1 MDGNPPLLRVFRRKT
16 TPAALDRTH
25 ADIRSFA
32 SRHVPGAM
40 QHSQMVT
47 SVTSNIAIT
56 LPDGSVREF
65 DRPVTGL
72 EIAQSIGPRLA
83 KDALA
88 VKIDGEV
95 KDLTTTVTTNT
106 KIEIVTRSHPDAL
119 EVIRHDAAHVLA
131 DAVQK
136 LYPGTQVTI
145 GPAIANGFYY
155 DFAREEPFTPDDLE
169 KIEAKMREIVAKDIP
184 IVREVWT
191 RDDAIAYFKKL
202 GEHYK
207 AELIEAIPADQDI
220 SIYRQDDWLD
230 LCRGP
235 HALTT
240 GKVGQ
245 GFKLMKVAGAY
256 WRGDSRNP
264 MLQRIYGTAWRD
276 EKELKA
282 YLHQLEEAE
291 KRDHRRLGKEL
302 DLFHVQEEAVGSVFW
317 HPKGWTLFRTL
328 ETYIRTK
335 LQQADYVEVKTP
347 QLIDSSLFKA
357 SGHWDM
363 YGDNMFK
370 VSADDGE
377 KMLGI
382 KPMNCPGHVQ
392 IFKHGLRSY
401 RDLPI
406 RMAEFGACHRNEPS
420 GALHGILRVRAFTQD
435 DAHIFCTEDQVPTEA
450 AEYFKLQLGV
460 YKDLGFDKIAVKLAL
475 RPDVRAGSDDTWDRA
490 EDGLRHALRS
500 AGLEFEELPG
510 EGAFYGP
517 KVEFH
522 LTDAIG
528 RTWQCGTLQLD
539 FVLPE
544 RLDATY
550 IGEDGARHRPVMLH
564 RAILGSLE
572 RFIGMLIE
580 HYAGKFPM
588 WLTPVQ
594 AVVCTIT
601 NEADSYGQ
609 EVVNLLKR
617 RGIRAEL
624 DTRNEKINLKVREH
638 SLQKIPVL
646 VVVGKREAEE
656 RTVALRTLGGKD
668 QEVLAL
674 DAALNK
680 LAEEARSPAGAAAFD
695 SPF

>member
-1 MDGNPPLLRVFRRKT
+1 
-16 TPAALDRTH
+16 
-25 ADIRSFA
+25 
-32 SRHVPGAM
+32 
-40 QHSQMVT
+40 MVT

-72 EIAQSIGPRLA
+72 DIASSIGPRLA

-95 KDLTTTVTTNT
+95 KDLTTTVTTNA
-106 KIEIVTRSHPDAL
+106 KIEIVTRNHPDAL
-119 EVIRHDAAHVLA
+119 DVIRHDAAHVLA

-145 GPAIANGFYY
+145 GPSIANGFYY
-155 DFAREEPFTPDDLE
+155 DFARDEPFTPDDLE
-169 KIEAKMREIVAKDIP
+169 KIEAKMREIVAKDVP
-184 IVREVWT
+184 IVREVWD
-191 RDDAIAYFKKL
+191 RDDAVAYFKNL

-207 AELIEAIPADQDI
+207 AELIEAIPQGEAV
-220 SIYRQDDWLD
+220 SVYRQDDWLD

-235 HALTT
+235 HAPTT

-302 DLFHVQEEAVGSVFW
+302 DLFHIQEEAVGSVFW

-328 ETYIRTK
+328 ENYIRTK
-335 LQQADYVEVKTP
+335 LQAADYVEVKTP

-370 VSADDGE
+370 VEADGGE
-377 KMLGI
+377 KQLGV

-435 DAHIFCTEDQVPTEA
+435 DAHIFCTDDQVPTEA

-460 YKDLGFDKIAVKLAL
+460 YKDLGFDQINVKLAL
-475 RPDVRAGSDDTWDRA
+475 RPDVRAGNDAVWDRA
-490 EDGLRHALRS
+490 EEGLRQALRS

-550 IGEDGARHRPVMLH
+550 IGEDGSKHRPVMLH

-572 RFIGMLIE
+572 RFVGMLIE

-588 WLTPVQ
+588 WLAPVQ

-601 NEADSYGQ
+601 NEADAYAA
-609 EVVNLLKR
+609 EVASLLKR
-617 RGIRAEL
+617 KGIRAEL
-624 DTRNEKINLKVREH
+624 DVRNEKINLKVREH
-638 SLQKIPVL
+638 SLQKVPVL

-656 RTVALRTLGGKD
+656 RTVALRILGGKD

-680 LAEEARSPAGAAAFD
+680 LSDEARSPAGPAVFD

>member
-1 MDGNPPLLRVFRRKT
+1 M
-16 TPAALDRTH
+16 
-25 ADIRSFA
+25 
-32 SRHVPGAM
+32 
-40 QHSQMVT
+40 
-47 SVTSNIAIT
+47 TSNIAIT

-65 DRPVTGL
+65 DRPVTGA
-72 EIAQSIGPRLA
+72 EIAFSIGPRLA

-88 VKIDGEV
+88 VKIDGQV
-95 KDLTTTVTTNT
+95 LDLTTTVAQNA
-106 KIEIVTRSHPDAL
+106 KIEIVTRNHPDAI

-145 GPAIANGFYY
+145 GPSIATGFYY
-155 DFAREEPFTPDDLE
+155 DFARDEPFTPDDLE
-169 KIEAKMREIVAKDIP
+169 KIEAKMRELVAADIP
-184 IVREVWT
+184 IVREVWN
-191 RDDAIAYFKKL
+191 RDDAIAYFKNL

-207 AELIEAIPADQDI
+207 AELIEAIPQGEPV
-220 SIYRQDDWLD
+220 SVYRQGDWLD

-235 HALTT
+235 HAPTT
-240 GKVGQ
+240 GKIGS

-282 YLHQLEEAE
+282 YLHQIEEAE
-291 KRDHRRLGKEL
+291 KRDHRKLGKEL

-317 HPKGWTLFRTL
+317 HPKGWTLYRTL

-335 LQQADYVEVKTP
+335 LQAAGYVEVKTP

-370 VSADDGE
+370 VEADGGD
-377 KMLGI
+377 KLLGV

-420 GALHGILRVRAFTQD
+420 GALHGIMRVRAFTQD
-435 DAHIFCTEDQVPTEA
+435 DAHIFCAEDQVASES

-460 YKDLGFDKIAVKLAL
+460 YKDLGFDKISVKLAL
-475 RPDVRAGSDDTWDRA
+475 RPDVRTGSDELWDRA
-490 EDGLRHALRS
+490 EGALAEALRS
-500 AGLEFEELPG
+500 AGLEYEELPG

-528 RTWQCGTLQLD
+528 RTWQCGTLQYD
-539 FVLPE
+539 PNLPN
-544 RLDATY
+544 RLDASY
-550 IGEDGARHRPVMLH
+550 IGEDGARHRPIMLH

-580 HYAGKFPM
+580 HYAGKFPL
-588 WLTPVQ
+588 WLSPVQ
-594 AVVCTIT
+594 VVVATIT
-601 NEADSYGQ
+601 SDADGYAA
-609 EVVNLLKR
+609 EVVKLLKR
-617 RGIRAEL
+617 NGVRVEL
-624 DTRNEKINLKVREH
+624 DVRNEKINLKVREH
-638 SLQKIPVL
+638 SLQKVPL
-646 VVVGKREAEE
+646 MLVVGKREAEE
-656 RTVALRTLGGKD
+656 RTVALRVLGGKD

-674 DAALNK
+674 DAAVTK
-680 LAEEARSPAGAAAFD
+680 IVTDCRSPAGDAVDDTLF
-695 SPF
+695 

>member
-1 MDGNPPLLRVFRRKT
+1 M
-16 TPAALDRTH
+16 
-25 ADIRSFA
+25 
-32 SRHVPGAM
+32 
-40 QHSQMVT
+40 T

-65 DRPVTGL
+65 DRPVTGA
-72 EIAQSIGPRLA
+72 EIAFSIGPRLA

-95 KDLTTTVTTNT
+95 KDLTTTVTTNA

-145 GPAIANGFYY
+145 GPSIATGFYY
-155 DFAREEPFTPDDLE
+155 DFARDEPFTPDDLE
-169 KIEAKMREIVAKDIP
+169 KIEAKMREIVAADVP
-184 IVREVWT
+184 LVREVWS
-191 RDDAIAYFKKL
+191 RDDAVAYFKNL

-207 AELIEAIPADQDI
+207 AELIEAIPQAEPV
-220 SIYRQDDWLD
+220 SIYRQGDWLD

-235 HALTT
+235 HAPTT

-282 YLHQLEEAE
+282 YLHQIEEAE
-291 KRDHRRLGKEL
+291 KRDHRKLGKEL

-317 HPKGWTLFRTL
+317 HPKGWTLYRTL

-335 LQQADYVEVKTP
+335 LQAAGYVEVKTP

-370 VSADDGE
+370 VEADGGE
-377 KMLGI
+377 KMLGV

-420 GALHGILRVRAFTQD
+420 GALHGIMRVRAFTQD
-435 DAHIFCTEDQVPTEA
+435 DAHIFCAEEQVPAEA

-460 YKDLGFDKIAVKLAL
+460 YKDLGFDQISVKLAL
-475 RPDVRAGSDDTWDRA
+475 RPDVRTGSDELWDRA
-490 EDGLRHALRS
+490 EQGLAQALRE
-500 AGLEFEELPG
+500 AGLEYEELPG

-528 RTWQCGTLQLD
+528 RTWQCGTLQYD
-539 FVLPE
+539 PNLPE
-544 RLDATY
+544 RLDASF
-550 IGEDGARHRPVMLH
+550 IGEDGARHRPIMLH
-564 RAILGSLE
+564 RAILGSME

-580 HYAGKFPM
+580 HYAGKFPL
-588 WLTPVQ
+588 WLSPVQ
-594 AVVCTIT
+594 AVVTTIT
-601 NEADSYGQ
+601 SEANDYAT
-609 EVVNLLKR
+609 EVAALLKR
-617 RGIRAEL
+617 KGIRVEL
-624 DTRNEKINLKVREH
+624 DIRNEKINLKVREH
-638 SLQKIPVL
+638 SLKKVPL
-646 VVVGKREAEE
+646 MLVVGKREAEE
-656 RTVALRTLGGKD
+656 RTVALRVLGGKD
-668 QEVLAL
+668 QEVMAL
-674 DAALNK
+674 DAAVAK
-680 LAEEARSPAGAAAFD
+680 LVAETRSPAGEPANDLSF
-695 SPF
+695 